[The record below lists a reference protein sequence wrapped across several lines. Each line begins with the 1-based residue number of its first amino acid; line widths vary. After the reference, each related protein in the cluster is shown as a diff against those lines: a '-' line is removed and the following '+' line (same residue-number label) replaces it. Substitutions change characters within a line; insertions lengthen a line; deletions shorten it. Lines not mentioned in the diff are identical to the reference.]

1 METLTRSIYF
11 LSRIRSTC
19 DNGYGDDDEGAK
31 HTGDPH
37 SLSWPVKQLTPF
49 MLLNTSIAIPVS
61 KEFILCLYMG

>member
-37 SLSWPVKQLTPF
+37 SLSWPVKQF
-49 MLLNTSIAIPVS
+49 MINTSVAVPVS